1 MELSSNG
8 HKLDLSSDKFGELR
22 DSNDIL
28 DDPEALEARME
39 TDGYWLIRGLVERD
53 VVLAARREILL
64 KYAVI
69 GEIDS
74 IDHPLMEGVYGSDS
88 TIDQVNLFAFTESV
102 RSGQAYQRVV
112 HDGALIGLLERQLG
126 GEVHCFDFK
135 WPRLVRPGEACGL
148 HCDAPYVN
156 RGSKRVM
163 TSWIPLGDLP
173 REEGALII
181 LEGSHRN
188 EWMRRRYGDKDA
200 DRDKLGWLST
210 NPITLQKR
218 LGGRWLT
225 TDFEAGDLL
234 VFSMYLV
241 HGALDNRSPKRRCR
255 LTSDTRYQLASEPL
269 DERWNGARPEAHGG
283 RRVFLPGLGSWKNQN
298 FQDEWKAVDER
309 GRLVMC

>member
-112 HDGALIGLLERQLG
+112 HDPALIGLL
-126 GEVHCFDFK
+126 
-135 WPRLVRPGEACGL
+135 
-148 HCDAPYVN
+148 
-156 RGSKRVM
+156 
-163 TSWIPLGDLP
+163 
-173 REEGALII
+173 
-181 LEGSHRN
+181 
-188 EWMRRRYGDKDA
+188 
-200 DRDKLGWLST
+200 
-210 NPITLQKR
+210 
-218 LGGRWLT
+218 
-225 TDFEAGDLL
+225 
-234 VFSMYLV
+234 
-241 HGALDNRSPKRRCR
+241 
-255 LTSDTRYQLASEPL
+255 
-269 DERWNGARPEAHGG
+269 
-283 RRVFLPGLGSWKNQN
+283 
-298 FQDEWKAVDER
+298 
-309 GRLVMC
+309 